1 MGTRH
6 WINVVSLTKYGR
18 DVGDAFATLFQRR
31 FFDVEYTVVFRRR
44 MVDLFTSII
53 RRRST
58 AVYSTSSKRCVLRHI
73 RRNYRPSNATTIISR
88 NDVVVCLSA
97 PYIFEII
104 IEQNEYKLHKN
115 NESIYQVKM

>member
-1 MGTRH
+1 MGTRR

-44 MVDLFTSII
+44 
-53 RRRST
+53 ST

-73 RRNYRPSNATTIISR
+73 RRNYRPSNATSIISR

-104 IEQNEYKLHKN
+104 IEQNEYKLYEN
-115 NESIYQVKM
+115 DEIIYQVRM